1 MFARYSMNTFLA
13 VSALIA
19 ILGSASTLV
28 AATDASSSFKVEF
41 EVKLAKGKE
50 ATFVVE
56 VFPDWAPLGAAQFRE
71 IISAQAWDAARF
83 FRVVS
88 GFMVRA

>member
-1 MFARYSMNTFLA
+1 MNMFLA
-13 VSALIA
+13 VSAFALIA
-19 ILGSASTLV
+19 ILGSSTTLV

-41 EVKLAKGKE
+41 EVNLAKGKD
-50 ATFVVE
+50 ATFIVE
-56 VFPDWAPLGAAQFRE
+56 VFPDWAPLGAAQFRQ
-71 IISAQAWDAARF
+71 IISGQAWDAARF